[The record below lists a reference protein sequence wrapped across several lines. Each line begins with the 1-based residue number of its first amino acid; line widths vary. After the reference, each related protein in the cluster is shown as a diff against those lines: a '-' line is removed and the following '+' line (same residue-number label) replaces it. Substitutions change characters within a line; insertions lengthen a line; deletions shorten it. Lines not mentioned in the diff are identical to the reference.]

1 MLSYTDDG
9 LFDGATN
16 LANDYPDDLTQ
27 DLDPQ
32 IISFK
37 SNFKTKIKQ
46 FYNVLMNLYINSGKL
61 RLSYYISRSI
71 YFFFVI
77 TYIVRYCLCNRALFS
92 RLKTIN
98 NSLRSSVGQMRRC
111 GLVIFP

>member
-32 IISFK
+32 IISLK
-37 SNFKTKIKQ
+37 VQ
-46 FYNVLMNLYINSGKL
+46 FQN
-61 RLSYYISRSI
+61 
-71 YFFFVI
+71 
-77 TYIVRYCLCNRALFS
+77 
-92 RLKTIN
+92 
-98 NSLRSSVGQMRRC
+98 
-111 GLVIFP
+111 